1 MMIFPS
7 LQHSCLSLT
16 ANDLLFIHA
25 VVFMLPC
32 IAIFLIVIDEL
43 GHIHSNSHLPS
54 HDNLC
59 SQFCEGFRLIEKTFG
74 KIHHK
79 Q

>member
-43 GHIHSNSHLPS
+43 GHIHSILTCLHMIICVVSS
-54 HDNLC
+54 VRVSD
-59 SQFCEGFRLIEKTFG
+59 
-74 KIHHK
+74 
-79 Q
+79 